1 MFTVAVLVH
10 NFDHLRRGIEA
21 VHRDVFWAGTMSIG
35 LEVAIVVLLVA
46 RHRFAPLVS
55 VVGGFG
61 LALGYLTVH
70 FLPARAWLSDSFTSH
85 AGAVSPMSWFAAS
98 LEVVAA
104 LVVGVVGLLE
114 IRDAGGIEASVAP
127 RPDQRPLRE
136 AVMHPASLA
145 MIIGNAI
152 VLIVSFTTY

>member
-1 MFTVAVLVH
+1 MTASTRERSTLGVAAASLFTVAVLVH

-85 AGAVSPMSWFAAS
+85 AGYSSTPKSGRQLTLSISSIAS
-98 LEVVAA
+98 YVRL
-104 LVVGVVGLLE
+104 
-114 IRDAGGIEASVAP
+114 S
-127 RPDQRPLRE
+127 
-136 AVMHPASLA
+136 
-145 MIIGNAI
+145 
-152 VLIVSFTTY
+152 